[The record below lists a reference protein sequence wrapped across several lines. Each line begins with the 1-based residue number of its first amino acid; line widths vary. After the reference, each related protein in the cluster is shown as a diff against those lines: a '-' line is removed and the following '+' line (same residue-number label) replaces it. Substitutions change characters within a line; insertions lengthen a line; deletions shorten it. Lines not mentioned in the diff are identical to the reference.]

1 MRLDCKSTVGGFDS
15 LHAHM
20 TNNNENKFTLVTKD
34 DRQIVRMKSGEPF
47 VYSSRE
53 LAKIGK
59 RALENDRK
67 VSLLVVPA

>member
-1 MRLDCKSTVGGFDS
+1 
-15 LHAHM
+15 M
-20 TNNNENKFTLVTKD
+20 TNNKNEKFTLVTKD
-34 DRQIVRMKSGEPF
+34 DRQLVRMKNGEPF

-67 VSLLVVPA
+67 VSLLIVAA